1 MDDLYQDELLE
12 HYKHP
17 HNFGEVDEPACR
29 ITETN
34 SSCGDSLTLSL
45 RIQEGVVIE
54 AKFMG
59 QGCAVSM
66 ASTSLLTDYIKGKSV
81 EEIEKIDLAFM
92 QALIGTTVSP
102 GRIKCL
108 TLGARALMNLLNQAL
123 KSSDL
128 AGGRLKGNS

>member
-17 HNFGEVDEPACR
+17 HNFGEVEEPACR

-45 RIQEGVVIE
+45 RIEEGVVRE
-54 AKFMG
+54 AKFVG
-59 QGCAVSM
+59 QGCAVSV

-81 EEIEKIDLAFM
+81 EDIKKIDLEFM
-92 QALIGTTVSP
+92 QDLIGATVSP

-108 TLGARALMNLLNQAL
+108 TLGARALMNLLNRAL
-123 KSSDL
+123 TTS
-128 AGGRLKGNS
+128 A

>member
-17 HNFGEVDEPACR
+17 HNFGEVEEPACR

-45 RIQEGVVIE
+45 RIEEGVVRE
-54 AKFMG
+54 AKFVG
-59 QGCAVSM
+59 QGCAVSV
-66 ASTSLLTDYIKGKSV
+66 ASTSLLTDYIRGKSV
-81 EEIEKIDLAFM
+81 EDIKKIDLEFM
-92 QALIGTTVSP
+92 QDLIGATVSP

-108 TLGARALMNLLNQAL
+108 TLGARALMNLLNRAL
-123 KSSDL
+123 TTS
-128 AGGRLKGNS
+128 A